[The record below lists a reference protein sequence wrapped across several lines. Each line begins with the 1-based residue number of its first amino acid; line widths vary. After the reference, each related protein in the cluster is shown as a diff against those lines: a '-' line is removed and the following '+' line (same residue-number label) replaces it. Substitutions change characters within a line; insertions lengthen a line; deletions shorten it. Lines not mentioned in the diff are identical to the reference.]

1 MQCQVCI
8 ELGVLAT
15 GEFAIFVKSAI
26 EEFVF
31 ILQDSLD
38 DVLGTLGR
46 CSHEQKGNREEENF
60 LQGADH

>member
-15 GEFAIFVKSAI
+15 GELAIFVKSAI

-31 ILQDSLD
+31 ILNYSLD
-38 DVLGTLGR
+38 DILGPLCR
-46 CSHEQKGNREEENF
+46 CSHEQEGNGQEENF
-60 LQGADH
+60 LE